1 MLGDTN
7 KPALVVFPVKDVDQ
21 ATAFY
26 TALLGVESYVSSP
39 YYVGFKTGDQEIGLD
54 PNGQHTGPL
63 VYWDVNDINASLETL
78 KAAGGQVQQ
87 EPMDVGGGG
96 LIATVKDADGNIIGL
111 RMG

>member
-1 MLGDTN
+1 MLGNTN
-7 KPALVVFPVKDVDQ
+7 KPALVVFPVKDVTQ

-26 TALLGVESYVSSP
+26 SALLGVEPYVSSP
-39 YYVGFKTGDQEIGLD
+39 YYVGFKTDDQEIGLD

-63 VYWDVNDINASLETL
+63 VYWDVNDINASLDALT
-78 KAAGGQVQQ
+78 AAGGQVQQ

-96 LIATVKDADGNIIGL
+96 LIATVKDADGNLIGL